1 MLNSKF
7 VAQLCKK
14 YNVTLNRW
22 QYVIFMKKIV
32 LNYKSHQNLANVVIV
47 HLSSKMKRSSSIPPR
62 SFNTTF
68 SLMDKHLL
76 EKRDE
81 LTVIYFLILHRV
93 EETTM
98 LWINP
103 KIWYETSLIR
113 VKFRP

>member
-1 MLNSKF
+1 
-7 VAQLCKK
+7 
-14 YNVTLNRW
+14 
-22 QYVIFMKKIV
+22 MKKIV

-47 HLSSKMKRSSSIPPR
+47 HLSSKMKRSSSIPPQ

-76 EKRDE
+76 EKGHE

-98 LWINP
+98 LWTNP